1 MLFRRRPPRRPPSFE
16 ERLER
21 LRASGFET
29 RPEADGPV
37 RVSRGRCAALIGNPP
52 HIRQAGRV
60 LGDEMG
66 LLVDAGYQK
75 FWRTPNGQ
83 CAPALADE
91 LRELHAFEQDLRE
104 ALGLESWYNTSLGTV
119 NDLHEYD
126 RVKELSQLVIG
137 SLNH

>member
-1 MLFRRRPPRRPPSFE
+1 
-16 ERLER
+16 
-21 LRASGFET
+21 
-29 RPEADGPV
+29 
-37 RVSRGRCAALIGNPP
+37 
-52 HIRQAGRV
+52 
-60 LGDEMG
+60 MG